1 MTMNNDNQ
9 IKYWNKVAKKK
20 DFTTSLDLTIFS
32 KLINKNSLLVDYGC
46 GYGRTLNELYSH
58 GYKNLIGF
66 DYAYEMIERG
76 KVEYPYLDLRVSK
89 DNKIDCPS
97 NSVDILF
104 LFAVLTC
111 IISDDAQKELIKE
124 IKRILK
130 PNGFIYIN
138 DFLINSDERNK
149 KRYEKYE
156 EKYNKYGVF
165 ELPEGAI
172 LRHHKKNWIMELT
185 KEFDEFFYKKNT
197 FQTMNGNLSNGFV
210 YFGKRN

>member
-1 MTMNNDNQ
+1 MNNDNQ

-149 KRYEKYE
+149 KRYEKYG

-172 LRHHKKNWIMELT
+172 LRHHKKSWIMELT